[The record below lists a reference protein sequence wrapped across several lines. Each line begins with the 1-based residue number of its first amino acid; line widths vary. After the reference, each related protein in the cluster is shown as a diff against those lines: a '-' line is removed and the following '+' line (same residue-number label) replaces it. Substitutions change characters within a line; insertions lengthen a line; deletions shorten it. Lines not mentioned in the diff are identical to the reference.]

1 MSKSKKT
8 SWGIIYFVMKI
19 FLLANNWVGLEIAKY
34 LKKRKEKIIA
44 LGIAPVEK
52 QKFTKE
58 IIKTVNL
65 PKGLIFDG
73 SSLRDPTV
81 VKKIK
86 ELAPDIIIGAFWVTI
101 LKPEIITIP
110 PYGCI
115 NFHPGYLPYNRGL
128 NPNVWP
134 IVEDTPAGVTL
145 HYIDSGIDTGDII
158 SRRIVEINAF
168 DTAET
173 VYNKTLVEMVNLFNE
188 QWPLI
193 KKGRNAIIPQSKFDD
208 KPTFHLAKD
217 LEKLDKIDLDKKYT
231 GRELINILRSRSY
244 KNRFFSYYLDRGKKV
259 FIRVELS
266 DKDT

>member
-1 MSKSKKT
+1 
-8 SWGIIYFVMKI
+8 MKI
-19 FLLANNWVGLEIAKY
+19 FLLANNWVGLEVSKY
-34 LKKRKEKIIA
+34 LTKRKENIIA

-65 PKGLIFDG
+65 PKRLIFDG
-73 SSLRDPTV
+73 STLRDPTV
-81 VKKIK
+81 VNKIK

-101 LKPEIITIP
+101 LKPEIINIP

-115 NFHPGYLPYNRGL
+115 NFHPGYLPYNRGV

-134 IVEDTPAGVTL
+134 IVEETPAGVTI
-145 HYIDSGIDTGDII
+145 HYMDSKIDTGDII
-158 SRRIVEINAF
+158 ARKIVQIDVY

-173 VYNKTLVEMVNLFNE
+173 LYNKTLVEIVKLFKE

-193 KKGRNAIIPQSKFDD
+193 KKGKNAIIPQSTLRDQ
-208 KPTFHLAKD
+208 PTFHLAKD
-217 LEKLDKIDLDKKYT
+217 LEKIDKIDLDKNYT

-244 KNRFFSYYLDRGKKV
+244 KNRFFSYYIDHGKKV

-266 DKDT
+266 DHDE

>member
-1 MSKSKKT
+1 
-8 SWGIIYFVMKI
+8 MKI
-19 FLLANNWVGLEIAKY
+19 FLLANNWVGLEVAKY
-34 LKKRKEKIIA
+34 LKKRKENIIA

-65 PKGLIFDG
+65 PKRLIFDG
-73 SSLRDPTV
+73 STLRDPTV
-81 VKKIK
+81 VNKIK

-101 LKPEIITIP
+101 LKPEIINIP

-115 NFHPGYLPYNRGL
+115 NFHPGYLPYNRGV

-134 IVEDTPAGVTL
+134 MVEDTPAGVTL
-145 HYIDSGIDTGDII
+145 HYIDSNIDTGDIVA
-158 SRRIVEINAF
+158 RRIVEINPY
-168 DTAET
+168 DTA
-173 VYNKTLVEMVNLFNE
+173 KTLYDKTLIEIVKLFKE

-193 KKGRNAIIPQSKFDD
+193 KKGENAIIPQSKFHD

-217 LEKLDKIDLDKKYT
+217 LEKLDKIDLDRKYT
-231 GRELINILRSRSY
+231 GRQLINILKSRSY
-244 KNRFFSYYLDRGKKV
+244 KDRFFSYYFDRGKKV